1 MVEVYDNDKIIR
13 YLISY
18 IKLLPYVKVDDRS
31 INRIM
36 ISDSNL

>member
-1 MVEVYDNDKIIR
+1 MVEVDDSDKIIR

-18 IKLLPYVKVDDRS
+18 IRLLPYVKVGDQS

-36 ISDSNL
+36 ISDPNL

>member
-1 MVEVYDNDKIIR
+1 MVEVDDSDKIIR
-13 YLISY
+13 YLM
-18 IKLLPYVKVDDRS
+18 LTLPYVKVDDRS